1 MWILLRG
8 GCPRAASAPS
18 FGATSRGWSCG
29 KHEQL
34 LERGVRS
41 PFKPAFGSSIPA
53 VVGSSHD
60 DMSIMS
66 TSIANLRSRS
76 SEKQHRAGDVE
87 KLQKVPRVSVDSQRE
102 SGQSEVSGR
111 SGQQKYKEE
120 EVDKAEVKE
129 A

>member
-1 MWILLRG
+1 
-8 GCPRAASAPS
+8 
-18 FGATSRGWSCG
+18 
-29 KHEQL
+29 
-34 LERGVRS
+34 
-41 PFKPAFGSSIPA
+41 
-53 VVGSSHD
+53 
-60 DMSIMS
+60 MSIMS